1 MKISGI
7 SFASLKTKP
16 KILIGICSPLILLM
30 GLGATSIFSID
41 TIVET
46 NEWVDHTRVV
56 LGDSAAIVGSAVDM
70 ETGMRG
76 YLLAGEDGFLDPYRS
91 GEEATYSGLAALRE
105 TVSDNPAQVARLN
118 QVEAT
123 LREWQANVTEPT
135 IALRREIGDAKT
147 MNDMAALVGEAR
159 GKVYFDGF
167 RGQIATFVERE
178 ATLLAQRRTDFQT
191 AQTAVGEDFGLVQQT
206 MGWVDHT
213 HEVLA
218 AAAGIVSAAVDMETG
233 MRGYLL
239 AGQEDFLAPYEG
251 GKVAFFDGMQALQK
265 TVDDNPAQVARLQ
278 EAEQTIREWMAQVTE
293 PTIGLRAEIG
303 DAETMNDMAA
313 LVGEARGK
321 VYFDRF
327 RGQIAAFIGRE
338 AALLNKRRGEF
349 QTAQGA
355 VGDNFGLVQ
364 DTTGWVDHTHEVL
377 AAAARLLASA
387 VDMETGMRGY
397 LLAGEEG
404 FLDPYNT
411 GKTAFFEGMGA
422 LQKSVDDNPEQVARL
437 QESEATIREWVDK
450 VTEPAIALRQ
460 QVNAGERPIQA
471 IQTLVSRKT
480 GKKYF
485 DAFRGQI
492 EAFSEV
498 ERTLMAERQATA
510 TGAGTKVSADLA
522 VMNQNE
528 EGVAHTYEVIGHAN
542 DVLAAA
548 VDMETGMRGYLLAGQ
563 EDFLAPYT
571 DGAKRFY
578 ELLASLSET
587 VNDNPAQVKLLGEVE
602 QTIRAW
608 QSEVTEPTIALRR
621 EIGDAKNMDDMA
633 DLIGEARG
641 KQYFDAFRA
650 IMAEFATAESGLMAE
665 RQETASGAEKSVAS
679 NLGVM
684 NQNEEWVTHTYE
696 VIEHANAILAA
707 AVDMETGMR
716 GYLLAGQEE
725 FLAPYTG
732 GAEQFYALIASLS
745 ETVNDNPAQV
755 KLLAEAEQT
764 IGEWQEN
771 VTEPTI
777 ALRREIGNAKTMD
790 DMADLVGEARGKV
803 YFDKFRALMA
813 DFNAEETGLMEQRQS
828 TNQSTVSNT
837 FVIIGI
843 CVAVAIV
850 IGLLLAWLIGNGIA
864 NPIRKMTEAM
874 KLLAGGEKGVD
885 IPGTDRSDEVGEM
898 AEAVQVFKDN
908 AIATDATAAAQ
919 AKEQTIKEE
928 QAKAIMELCSEFDT
942 TASTALESVASAA
955 SDMQVTA
962 ESMSATA
969 EETNVQAS
977 QVAAASEEAA
987 TNVQTVAGAAEEM
1000 SASIIEIGR
1009 QVAQSG
1015 QIAER
1020 AVAEAE
1026 ETNSTVQGLA
1036 EAAEKIGA
1044 VVELITSIAEQTN
1057 LLALNATIEA
1067 ARAGDA
1073 GKGFAVVASE
1083 VKSLAKQ
1090 TNEATDEISQQIGSM
1105 QSVAGE
1111 AVTAIANIGTTITE
1125 VNEIAATISATVKE
1139 QASATEEISR
1149 NVQEAASGTQEVS
1162 SNISGVSEG
1171 AQQTGKAASQVLET
1185 AGMMS
1190 QESSNLRESV
1200 NKFLDNIK
1208 TA

>member
-70 ETGMRG
+70 QTGMRG

-327 RGQIAAFIGRE
+327 RGQIAAFVGRE

-528 EGVAHTYEVIGHAN
+528 EGVTHTYEVIGHAN

-850 IGLLLAWLIGNGIA
+850 TGLLLAWLIGNGIA

-874 KLLAGGEKGVD
+874 KLLAGGDKGVD

-898 AEAVQVFKDN
+898 AEAVQVF
-908 AIATDATAAAQ
+908 
-919 AKEQTIKEE
+919 
-928 QAKAIMELCSEFDT
+928 
-942 TASTALESVASAA
+942 
-955 SDMQVTA
+955 
-962 ESMSATA
+962 
-969 EETNVQAS
+969 
-977 QVAAASEEAA
+977 
-987 TNVQTVAGAAEEM
+987 
-1000 SASIIEIGR
+1000 
-1009 QVAQSG
+1009 
-1015 QIAER
+1015 
-1020 AVAEAE
+1020 
-1026 ETNSTVQGLA
+1026 
-1036 EAAEKIGA
+1036 
-1044 VVELITSIAEQTN
+1044 
-1057 LLALNATIEA
+1057 
-1067 ARAGDA
+1067 
-1073 GKGFAVVASE
+1073 
-1083 VKSLAKQ
+1083 
-1090 TNEATDEISQQIGSM
+1090 
-1105 QSVAGE
+1105 
-1111 AVTAIANIGTTITE
+1111 
-1125 VNEIAATISATVKE
+1125 
-1139 QASATEEISR
+1139 
-1149 NVQEAASGTQEVS
+1149 
-1162 SNISGVSEG
+1162 
-1171 AQQTGKAASQVLET
+1171 
-1185 AGMMS
+1185 
-1190 QESSNLRESV
+1190 
-1200 NKFLDNIK
+1200 
-1208 TA
+1208 